1 MRNRDNHPDQSEED
15 GLANLKVE
23 DGEHEI
29 GSAIQKHNVPANYD
43 VRAVRW
49 RRRQLPFQ
57 FHWDRLDALLQAG
70 RQRAPFG
77 ELLLQSG
84 GSRSF
89 FASPGGSESR

>member
-29 GSAIQKHNVPANYD
+29 GSAIQQYNVATDHD

-49 RRRQLPFQ
+49 WWRQLPFQ
-57 FHWDRLDALLQAG
+57 FHW
-70 RQRAPFG
+70 
-77 ELLLQSG
+77 
-84 GSRSF
+84 
-89 FASPGGSESR
+89 